1 MSMDA
6 RAQANTFWIIIGA
19 VIALVVMVV
28 LLLLFTGKTNVLEQ
42 GLVDC
47 EAKGGQCVVGESCYD
62 GQIKQNFFDC
72 SGYEGDR
79 VCCLGT
85 ASDDT

>member
-1 MSMDA
+1 MKR

-47 EAKGGQCVVGESCYD
+47 EAKGGQCVVGVSCND
-62 GQIKQNFFDC
+62 GQIKQDFFDC
-72 SGYEGDR
+72 SKYEGER
-79 VCCLGT
+79 VCCLGSAT
-85 ASDDT
+85 DDV